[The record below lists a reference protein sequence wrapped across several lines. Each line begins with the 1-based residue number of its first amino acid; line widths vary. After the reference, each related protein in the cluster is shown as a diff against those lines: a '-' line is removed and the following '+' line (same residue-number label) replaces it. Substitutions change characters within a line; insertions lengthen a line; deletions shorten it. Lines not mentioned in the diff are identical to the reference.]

1 MEVSS
6 DYNKFLS
13 TQLKIQKAREGFE
26 VKLLTPIE
34 FSAILYLTY
43 DLQQFMIKPTG
54 AYPAF
59 DAIVIP
65 ILSITS
71 MTTPESSSPDSSPV
85 VNLRLTLPP
94 FAVSISFPSDC
105 RSFSSF
111 VESIEFLRMTLGQS
125 HMTQAQREI
134 FELRKTNE
142 QMQATIETLHATKL
156 QQDQVIQELSRL
168 MKTMATPDTPP
179 QVNEKQASPVSRPVA
194 NVQQADPTAQ
204 VAKNSQPQTTKSNST
219 QAAESNSQ
227 TKAEKAETETQ
238 DKPQEEKK

>member
-13 TQLKIQKAREGFE
+13 TQLKIQKARDGFE
-26 VKLLTPIE
+26 VTLLTPIE

-43 DLQQFMIKPTG
+43 DLQQFIIKPTG

-65 ILSITS
+65 ILSITT
-71 MTTPESSSPDSSPV
+71 MTTPEPASPNANPI

-111 VESIEFLRMTLGQS
+111 VESIEFLRMTLSQS

-134 FELRKTNE
+134 HELRKNNE
-142 QMQATIETLHATKL
+142 QLQATIETLQTTKI

-168 MKTMATPDTPP
+168 MKSMTQSAEEKA
-179 QVNEKQASPVSRPVA
+179 NEKETNEEKGNQQGKEDKS
-194 NVQQADPTAQ
+194 VQNDSDQ
-204 VAKNSQPQTTKSNST
+204 S
-219 QAAESNSQ
+219 ESNN
-227 TKAEKAETETQ
+227 
-238 DKPQEEKK
+238 

>member
-13 TQLKIQKAREGFE
+13 TQLKIQKARDGFE

-43 DLQQFMIKPTG
+43 DLQQFIIKPTG

-65 ILSITS
+65 ILSITT
-71 MTTPESSSPDSSPV
+71 MTTPESASPNSNPI

-111 VESIEFLRMTLGQS
+111 VESIEFLRMTLSQS

-134 FELRKTNE
+134 HELRKTNE

-168 MKTMATPDTPP
+168 MKSMA
-179 QVNEKQASPVSRPVA
+179 QSSE
-194 NVQQADPTAQ
+194 QQQ
-204 VAKNSQPQTTKSNST
+204 QQNSNSSPEKSQT
-219 QAAESNSQ
+219 NETNENDNNNTEQQQNSELHETNTNTDQEQQQNSQ
-227 TKAEKAETETQ
+227 TTESN
-238 DKPQEEKK
+238 PI

>member
-13 TQLKIQKAREGFE
+13 TQLKIQKARDGFE

-43 DLQQFMIKPTG
+43 DLQQFIIKPTG

-65 ILSITS
+65 ILSITT
-71 MTTPESSSPDSSPV
+71 MTTPESASPNSNPI

-111 VESIEFLRMTLGQS
+111 VESIEFLRMTLSQS

-134 FELRKTNE
+134 HELRKTNE

-168 MKTMATPDTPP
+168 MKSMA
-179 QVNEKQASPVSRPVA
+179 QSSE
-194 NVQQADPTAQ
+194 QQQ
-204 VAKNSQPQTTKSNST
+204 QQNSNSSPEKSQT
-219 QAAESNSQ
+219 NETNENDNNNTEQQQNSELHESNTNTDQDQQQNSQ
-227 TKAEKAETETQ
+227 TTESN
-238 DKPQEEKK
+238 PI

>member
-13 TQLKIQKAREGFE
+13 TQLKIQKARDGFE

-43 DLQQFMIKPTG
+43 DLQQFIIKPTG

-65 ILSITS
+65 ILSITT
-71 MTTPESSSPDSSPV
+71 MTTPEPASPNSNPI

-111 VESIEFLRMTLGQS
+111 VESIEFLRMTLSQS
-125 HMTQAQREI
+125 PMTQAQREI
-134 FELRKTNE
+134 HELRKTNE
-142 QMQATIETLHATKL
+142 QMQSTIETLHAMKL

-168 MKTMATPDTPP
+168 MKTMTQGSEQAPSSPSQSASQKSTEKEDE
-179 QVNEKQASPVSRPVA
+179 QNESEA
-194 NVQQADPTAQ
+194 QQ
-204 VAKNSQPQTTKSNST
+204 KTT
-219 QAAESNSQ
+219 QE
-227 TKAEKAETETQ
+227 
-238 DKPQEEKK
+238 DK

>member
-13 TQLKIQKAREGFE
+13 TQLKIQKARDGFE
-26 VKLLTPIE
+26 VTLLSPIE

-43 DLQQFMIKPTG
+43 DLQQFIIKPTG

-65 ILSITS
+65 ILSITT
-71 MTTPESSSPDSSPV
+71 MTTPEPTTTNSNPI

-111 VESIEFLRMTLGQS
+111 VESIEFLRMTLSQS

-134 FELRKTNE
+134 HELRKTNE
-142 QMQATIETLHATKL
+142 QMQATIETLQTTKL
-156 QQDQVIQELSRL
+156 QQDQVIQELSKL
-168 MKTMATPDTPP
+168 MKSMAQGTEPINLVASTPNLTSPP
-179 QVNEKQASPVSRPVA
+179 ISDEKEQQQSNQQTEDHHSEQTNDE
-194 NVQQADPTAQ
+194 NVENIP
-204 VAKNSQPQTTKSNST
+204 
-219 QAAESNSQ
+219 
-227 TKAEKAETETQ
+227 EK
-238 DKPQEEKK
+238 